1 MKTNL
6 VGEKLLNY
14 EIKALVS
21 SDEIFCIYLA
31 EHTLFNRKVY
41 VKTLNAANAGN
52 TQAKEQL
59 KAEARN
65 NRFGHHQTRILYDLI
80 ETNDN
85 IYLITEKTN
94 EGIDLERYITQFGA
108 MTEEKAI
115 RIFSQIL
122 AIVGAAHQIGLIHRN
137 LQAKQIILID
147 NQVKVLGFE
156 ETDTLTQQ
164 ESYQSPEE
172 QKKNILNEQS
182 NIYSLGK
189 ILCLMLLGHT
199 TAHPKAKLSPKLKEA
214 IAVATESNPKD
225 RFANCREFLLALSE
239 EVSTEEVA
247 DKHAFKQL
255 PVVLFGLLLCI
266 FAILVYRVLDEDDK
280 KNILAYNLYDQTR
293 IKRVLDSMKK
303 VKQQEFIRDS
313 IRIAQNKAENMQKIH
328 IHKVEKGETL
338 KEIAERYN
346 MSVSHLKQLN
356 NFNEKTTLK
365 VNVGLRVVVR
375 DYHKV
380 LDKEELW
387 QIAQKYGLTKFDVM
401 KANDID
407 PVNEQKEVYPG
418 RELIIPIK
426 R

>member
-14 EIKALVS
+14 EIKSLINT
-21 SDEIFCIYLA
+21 DENFSIYSA
-31 EHTLFNRKVY
+31 EHTLFGRKVFI
-41 VKTLNAANAGN
+41 KTLNDANTSN

-122 AIVGAAHQIGLIHRN
+122 AVVGAAHQIGLIHRN

-156 ETDTLTQQ
+156 ETDNLPKQAD
-164 ESYQSPEE
+164 YQSPEE

-189 ILCLMLLGHT
+189 ILALMLTGNT
-199 TAHPKAKLSPKLKEA
+199 KITQKVSISPKLKEA
-214 IAVATESNPKD
+214 IAVATETNPKE
-225 RFANCREFLLALSE
+225 RFKDCREFALALSE
-239 EVSTEEVA
+239 EMSVEEVA
-247 DKHAFKQL
+247 DKHAFTHL
-255 PVVLFGLLLCI
+255 PLIVFGVLLAI
-266 FAILVYRVLDEDDK
+266 FMLFIYAVLDEDNTK
-280 KNILAYNLYDQTR
+280 SSLAYNLYDQAR
-293 IKRVLDSMKK
+293 IKRILDSVKK
-303 VKQQEFIRDS
+303 AKQQEFIRDS
-313 IRIAQNKAENMQKIH
+313 IRIAQNRAENMQKIH
-328 IHKVEKGETL
+328 IHKVEKGESL

-356 NFNEKTTLK
+356 NFNEKTTLRA
-365 VNVGLRVVVR
+365 NVGLRVVIR

-387 QIAQKYGLTKFDVM
+387 QIAQKYGISKFDIM
-401 KANDID
+401 KANAIEPTD
-407 PVNEQKEVYPG
+407 EAKEVYPG

>member
-156 ETDTLTQQ
+156 ETDNLPKQAD
-164 ESYQSPEE
+164 YQSPEE

-189 ILCLMLLGHT
+189 ILALMLTGNT
-199 TAHPKAKLSPKLKEA
+199 KITQKVSISPKLKEA
-214 IAVATESNPKD
+214 IAVATETNPKE
-225 RFANCREFLLALSE
+225 RFKDCREFALALSE
-239 EVSTEEVA
+239 EMSVEEVA
-247 DKHAFKQL
+247 DKHAFTHL
-255 PVVLFGLLLCI
+255 PLIVFGVLLAI
-266 FAILVYRVLDEDDK
+266 FMLFIYAVLDEDNTK
-280 KNILAYNLYDQTR
+280 SSLAYNLYDQAR
-293 IKRVLDSMKK
+293 IKRILDSVKK
-303 VKQQEFIRDS
+303 AKQQEFIRDS
-313 IRIAQNKAENMQKIH
+313 IRIAQNRAENMQKIH
-328 IHKVEKGETL
+328 IHKVEKGESL

-356 NFNEKTTLK
+356 NFNEKTTLRA
-365 VNVGLRVVVR
+365 NVGLRVVIR

-387 QIAQKYGLTKFDVM
+387 QIAQKYGISKFDIM
-401 KANDID
+401 KANAIEPTD
-407 PVNEQKEVYPG
+407 EAKEVYPG